1 MASVLEPKSQQS
13 VLSLR
18 HERKHDEV
26 ALRGNRKI
34 ESKAE
39 VVAGVSR
46 VRKVTVFRQQFLT
59 GCVGAWRLGRSVRI
73 DCRALRLHRGRET
86 KQQSN
91 AQHELFEPEVCAKR
105 YWDTNGHPEDTP
117 PTEYSIGVELR
128 HDGSIHAVAQ
138 VEISR
143 DQPFFYRPSCRMVA
157 WPPVRRLI
165 ISQNTKSVPLD
176 ALHVSNHTHRYC

>member
-46 VRKVTVFRQQFLT
+46 VRKVTVFRQQFLA
-59 GCVGAWRLGRSVRI
+59 GCVGAWRLVRSVRI

-117 PTEYSIGVELR
+117 PTEYSIGGELR
-128 HDGSIHAVAQ
+128 HDGSIDAVVQ

-143 DQPFFYRPSCRMVA
+143 SLRPSPRSYALIPEHVHGA
-157 WPPVRRLI
+157 TYRGGWGHRLLRLFP
-165 ISQNTKSVPLD
+165 TLG
-176 ALHVSNHTHRYC
+176 R